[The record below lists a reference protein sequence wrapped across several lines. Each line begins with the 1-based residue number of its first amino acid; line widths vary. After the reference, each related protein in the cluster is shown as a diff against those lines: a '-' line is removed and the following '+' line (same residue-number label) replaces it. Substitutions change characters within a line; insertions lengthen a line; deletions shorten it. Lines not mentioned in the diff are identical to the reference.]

1 MDQKNVVHL
10 HIGILCSR
18 KKEGA
23 PTLYNS
29 MDGSGEH
36 HAKWNKPDGE
46 RQIPY
51 DLPYKWNLNQQKK
64 QMSKIKPKTWT

>member
-36 HAKWNKPDGE
+36 HAKWNKPGGE
-46 RQIPY
+46 TQIP
-51 DLPYKWNLNQQKK
+51 
-64 QMSKIKPKTWT
+64 